1 MKILLGTNIF
11 LDILLQRSPF
21 FQDSQRIF
29 KMAENRLA
37 LGYIAP
43 ITINNIAYIA
53 RKSRQPD
60 QIRKYIVTIA
70 EIFTICQMNA
80 AVVTKAAAL
89 DFTDIEDSLQAA
101 MAESNDCDFIIT
113 SNISDYQNSP
123 VPVLTAAAFLEQF
136 TSP

>member
-1 MKILLGTNIF
+1 MKILLDTNIF

-21 FQDSQRIF
+21 FQDSHRIF
-29 KMAENRLA
+29 KLAENGLVV
-37 LGYIAP
+37 GYIAP

-53 RKSRQPD
+53 RKSHQPD
-60 QIRKYIVTIA
+60 QIRKYIVIIA

-89 DFTDIEDSLQAA
+89 NFTDIEDSLQAT

-113 SNISDYQNSP
+113 SNISDYQHSP
-123 VPVLTAAAFLEQF
+123 VPALTASVFLKQF
-136 TSP
+136 ASP